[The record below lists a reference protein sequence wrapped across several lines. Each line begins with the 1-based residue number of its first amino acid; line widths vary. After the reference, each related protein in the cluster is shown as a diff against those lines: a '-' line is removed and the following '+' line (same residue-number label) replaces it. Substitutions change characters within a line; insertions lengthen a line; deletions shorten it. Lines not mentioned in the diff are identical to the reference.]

1 MHDQTISER
10 TASHTLWVDADACPN
25 AIKETLFKAANRVE
39 MPLILV
45 ANHYIKVPP
54 SKWISSIQVA
64 SGFDVAD
71 DYIVEQ
77 VQQNDLVI
85 TSDIPLAAEL
95 IDKGAQVI
103 TARGDIFDKTNI
115 KQKLNMR
122 DFMETMRS
130 SGEHSGGQAAMNAK
144 DKQTFANAL
153 DRYLSRYANK

>member
-1 MHDQTISER
+1 MIQNTI
-10 TASHTLWVDADACPN
+10 WVDADACPN
-25 AIKETLFKAANRVE
+25 AIKETLFKAANRKE
-39 MPLILV
+39 IPLILV
-45 ANHYIKVPP
+45 ANHFLKVPP
-54 SKWISSIQVA
+54 SSWISSIQVE

-71 DYIVEQ
+71 DYIVAKVNE
-77 VQQNDLVI
+77 NDLVI

-95 IDKGAQVI
+95 IEKGAQVI

-122 DFMETMRS
+122 DFMDTMRS

-153 DRYLSRYANK
+153 DRYLARYCKK

>member
-1 MHDQTISER
+1 MSTNTI
-10 TASHTLWVDADACPN
+10 WVDADACPN
-25 AIKETLFKAANRVE
+25 AIKETLFKAANRKE
-39 MPLILV
+39 IALILV

-54 SKWISSIQVA
+54 SKWISSIQVE

-77 VQQNDLVI
+77 VKKNDLVI

-95 IDKGAQVI
+95 IEKDAQVI

-122 DFMETMRS
+122 DFMDTMRS
-130 SGEHSGGQAAMNAK
+130 SGEHSSGQAAMNTK
-144 DKQTFANAL
+144 DKQIFANAL
-153 DRYLSRYANK
+153 DRYLTKYA

>member
-1 MHDQTISER
+1 MIQNTI
-10 TASHTLWVDADACPN
+10 WVDADACPN
-25 AIKETLFKAANRVE
+25 AIKETLFKAANRKE
-39 MPLILV
+39 IPLILV
-45 ANHYIKVPP
+45 ANHFLKVPP
-54 SKWISSIQVA
+54 SPWISSIQVE

-71 DYIVEQ
+71 DYIVAKVNE
-77 VQQNDLVI
+77 NDLVI

-95 IDKGAQVI
+95 IEKGAQVI

-122 DFMETMRS
+122 DFMDTMRS

-153 DRYLSRYANK
+153 DRYLARYCKK

>member
-1 MHDQTISER
+1 MSKHTI
-10 TASHTLWVDADACPN
+10 WVDADACPN
-25 AIKETLFKAANRVE
+25 PIKETLFKAANRIE
-39 MPLILV
+39 IELILV

-54 SKWISSIQVA
+54 STWISSIQVE

-71 DYIVEQ
+71 DYIVSKIAKD
-77 VQQNDLVI
+77 DLAI
-85 TSDIPLAAEL
+85 TSDIPLAAEI
-95 IDKGAQVI
+95 IDKGAHVI

-122 DFMETMRS
+122 DFMDTMRS

-153 DRYLSRYANK
+153 DRYLAKYGKS